1 MEALRIPA
9 VLEAD
14 DEVVRI
20 AHDDEIAPGVALPPL
35 IDPQVERIMQIHVGQ
50 QGRDDRPPGVCLPH
64 LAAIGLPP

>member
-1 MEALRIPA
+1 
-9 VLEAD
+9 
-14 DEVVRI
+14 
-20 AHDDEIAPGVALPPL
+20 VALPPL